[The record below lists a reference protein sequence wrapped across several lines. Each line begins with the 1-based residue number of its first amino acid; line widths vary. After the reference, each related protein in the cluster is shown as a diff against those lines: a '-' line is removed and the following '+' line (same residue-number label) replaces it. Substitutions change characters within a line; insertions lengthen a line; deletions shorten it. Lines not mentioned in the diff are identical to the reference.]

1 MKIYYTEENNNSFDG
16 ELEQLCPFSEQVSH
30 KRADGSEY
38 SCPIC
43 VGSNA
48 CMECRHCYGFGF
60 SGHFGMRK
68 LMLIPVRFRTYEEKC
83 NPNETSKGLKQYR
96 YVSKGDY
103 IKCELTYSELYRQ
116 RNKLLKFKVWWW
128 HKAGVKL
135 KRLHYKLDEKRVNAL
150 CWLRMKFENLK
161 YKIKK

>member
-16 ELEQLCPFSEQVSH
+16 ELEQLCPFNEQVSH

-48 CMECRHCYGFGF
+48 CIKCRHCYGFGF

-103 IKCELTYSELYRQ
+103 VKCEMTYNSIYREKS
-116 RNKLLKFKVWWW
+116 KLLKLKLWWW
-128 HKAGVKL
+128 HFIGAKL
-135 KRLHYKLDEKRVNAL
+135 NRFLYKLDKWRITVLGNI
-150 CWLRMKFENLK
+150 RMKFENLK